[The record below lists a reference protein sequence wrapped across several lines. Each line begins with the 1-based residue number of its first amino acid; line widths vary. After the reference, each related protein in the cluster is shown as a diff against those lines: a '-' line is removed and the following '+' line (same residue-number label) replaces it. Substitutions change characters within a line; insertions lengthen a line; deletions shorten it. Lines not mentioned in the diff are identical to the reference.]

1 MSFQLQ
7 QQIEKLRTA
16 TARGDD
22 ETATRCEEQFGTA
35 LGRIVRRVVRSGRK
49 CDGLSTTILQQ
60 VRQVRDFR
68 PDLERDDLVAE
79 VTTRLCALL
88 GGKDIDNRVDTVAAG
103 GGATVGD
110 ARPNQAGGHTAPGE
124 AQAPLPSRARPRGPR
139 RGGALA
145 RSGV

>member
-88 GGKDIDNRVDTVAAG
+88 VGQNIDNRIDTVAAG
-103 GGATVGD
+103 GEATVV
-110 ARPNQAGGHTAPGE
+110 AA
-124 AQAPLPSRARPRGPR
+124 
-139 RGGALA
+139 
-145 RSGV
+145 